1 MFFNLIRLIFL
12 FHLYDP
18 FSSSYIY
25 FPSRPPYTIQ
35 ININISADIICNTN
49 GFHLLCEAL
58 TMVGYTEFLSTTN
71 PNQLTL
77 FAPTDDAFEKLALA
91 FPSEWDNLNS
101 NTMSNLL
108 LFHLTDAN
116 NGLRYKE
123 LLCNEWLHMM
133 NGDYTFTHC
142 ISGSSSNDDDEKYQI
157 GRGNKDGRSAG
168 DSNEISL
175 KDSPLILQKD
185 IVACNGIIHSIDTVM
200 LPSSW

>member
-1 MFFNLIRLIFL
+1 MLRLIFL

-58 TMVGYTEFLSTTN
+58 TMVGYTEFLSTNN

-77 FAPTDDAFEKLALA
+77 FAPTDDAFEKLAFA
-91 FPSEWDNLNS
+91 FPSAWNNLNS

-116 NGLRYKE
+116 NGVRFHE

-142 ISGSSSNDDDEKYQI
+142 ISSSSSNDDDEKYQI

>member
-1 MFFNLIRLIFL
+1 MIHSVSHMSTSL
-12 FHLYDP
+12 
-18 FSSSYIY
+18 SSSLNNPNQY
-25 FPSRPPYTIQ
+25 Q
-35 ININISADIICNTN
+35 SADIICNTN

-58 TMVGYTEFLSTTN
+58 TMVGYTEFLSTNN

-142 ISGSSSNDDDEKYQI
+142 IRSSSSNDDDEKKKYQI